1 MKVGFVGLGKL
12 GLPVALAIEQKG
24 HTVFGWDINPKVRDN
39 IIKRYIPYVEEG
51 SDVALLNSTIEI
63 SDVYTIVRDA
73 DIIFISVQTPHEPE
87 FEGVTPLSD
96 MRSDFDY
103 SYLIDAV
110 VKVANE
116 AVLQEKNIALVII
129 STVLPTTI
137 DRHIRPRLNQF
148 VHLAYNPAFIA
159 MGTTMKDFLNPE
171 FVLCGVDSRFTAN
184 KLKFFYRTIT
194 DAPFVE
200 MNIAEAELTKV
211 AYNTF
216 IGMKI
221 IFANTLMEICYRIG
235 GMNVDVVTDALKMA
249 KRRLISPA
257 YLSGGMGDGGGC
269 TIPTAIILGDNKPI
283 CQVGIGDSILSS
295 DGIEHVLNT
304 FVRHFNGDMYRIK
317 GLGMLPFDITE
328 EHPILTCKSI
338 SKKKTIQSFTS
349 PTWVTVKELQ
359 EKHFNGDG
367 HYLLI
372 PRIKGNDRTTMLDL
386 RCYAKQRY
394 MVKKL
399 KKKNMPMELPLNED
413 MAWIIGLYI
422 AEGSIKK
429 NRATEAVRFHL
440 GSHEVQL
447 QDKTIHKLR
456 RLGFRSFKVV
466 REITRTDIVVTS
478 TFLARALREWC
489 GINALNKKIP
499 DFILDN
505 ESIKIIQACFD
516 GYIAGDG
523 YESDGKIEFVTI
535 SRILIEQLQLVSAKL
550 GFCAGI
556 RVESTKTRTVLGRTC
571 NLHETY
577 RGKIKKERKFERMR
591 ITDKF
596 ILSPIRSITRYCY
609 NGSVYNIETDKTHS
623 YLLSNAITHNCHPR
637 DNIALSWLAR
647 EFGLY
652 HDIFSDIMECRED
665 QALFLAHFIQHVS
678 LTRNKNLPIMILG
691 YTFKPET
698 NLTVGS
704 PAILLKNL
712 LKDGLLI
719 EAEMSDPFVDDGSSI
734 SPVTASPKIFFIG
747 TKHAEFAEYQFPTG
761 SVVIDPFR
769 YIPDQEG
776 VEVIR
781 IGA

>member
-1 MKVGFVGLGKL
+1 MNVGFVGLGKL

-269 TIPTAIILGDNKPI
+269 
-283 CQVGIGDSILSS
+283 
-295 DGIEHVLNT
+295 
-304 FVRHFNGDMYRIK
+304 
-317 GLGMLPFDITE
+317 
-328 EHPILTCKSI
+328 
-338 SKKKTIQSFTS
+338 
-349 PTWVTVKELQ
+349 
-359 EKHFNGDG
+359 
-367 HYLLI
+367 
-372 PRIKGNDRTTMLDL
+372 
-386 RCYAKQRY
+386 
-394 MVKKL
+394 
-399 KKKNMPMELPLNED
+399 
-413 MAWIIGLYI
+413 
-422 AEGSIKK
+422 
-429 NRATEAVRFHL
+429 
-440 GSHEVQL
+440 
-447 QDKTIHKLR
+447 
-456 RLGFRSFKVV
+456 
-466 REITRTDIVVTS
+466 
-478 TFLARALREWC
+478 
-489 GINALNKKIP
+489 
-499 DFILDN
+499 
-505 ESIKIIQACFD
+505 
-516 GYIAGDG
+516 
-523 YESDGKIEFVTI
+523 
-535 SRILIEQLQLVSAKL
+535 
-550 GFCAGI
+550 
-556 RVESTKTRTVLGRTC
+556 
-571 NLHETY
+571 
-577 RGKIKKERKFERMR
+577 
-591 ITDKF
+591 
-596 ILSPIRSITRYCY
+596 
-609 NGSVYNIETDKTHS
+609 
-623 YLLSNAITHNCHPR
+623 HPR